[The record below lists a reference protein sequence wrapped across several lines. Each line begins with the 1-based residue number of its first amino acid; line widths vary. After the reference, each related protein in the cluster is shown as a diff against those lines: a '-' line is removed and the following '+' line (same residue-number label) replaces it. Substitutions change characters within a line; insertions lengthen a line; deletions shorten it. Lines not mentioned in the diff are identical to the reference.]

1 MAGTIDTGNYTL
13 GGAQLYFETTIA
25 HASLLIATEFAKTSR
40 SLGNITTAGITPEI
54 TYVDHIVTK
63 KGKQVKDKT
72 AAGMSGLRVNF
83 TFDEMNSTNLGR
95 FFMGSVSA
103 GKVNVLS
110 SVLDEGSGMLVM
122 TTDVGRD
129 MVYRIPKCT
138 IKPDGELALP
148 GDSWHTAPM
157 LIEVLEYQNAD
168 TANTTLNAT
177 WNALNTIAP
186 MLRNLHSKLC
196 EFSKNL
202 IREGMAILSQAEM
215 ETSLKVQ
222 RLGMKLSLQDMLIIS
237 PRAQSILIG

>member
-25 HASLLIATEFAKTSR
+25 HASLLVATEFAKTSR

-129 MVYRIPKCT
+129 MVYRIPKCA

-148 GDSWHTAPM
+148 GDAWHTAPM
-157 LIEVLEYQNAD
+157 VIEVLEYQNAD

-177 WNALNTIAP
+177 WNAFPFGRIDVIDL
-186 MLRNLHSKLC
+186 
-196 EFSKNL
+196 
-202 IREGMAILSQAEM
+202 
-215 ETSLKVQ
+215 
-222 RLGMKLSLQDMLIIS
+222 
-237 PRAQSILIG
+237 